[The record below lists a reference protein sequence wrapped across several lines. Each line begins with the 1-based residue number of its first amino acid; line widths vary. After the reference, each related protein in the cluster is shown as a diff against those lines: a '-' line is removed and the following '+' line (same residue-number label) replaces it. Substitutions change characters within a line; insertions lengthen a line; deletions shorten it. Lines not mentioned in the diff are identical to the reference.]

1 MENSCRQHVNLYEK
15 TQTRMMLSNLHANFS
30 FVRRRMPHE
39 ECLILG
45 FFENISLFS
54 VGRRA
59 TVNME
64 QSAQENKSIIMTITM
79 VRGSL

>member
-15 TQTRMMLSNLHANFS
+15 TQTSMMLSNLHANFS

-45 FFENISLFS
+45 HSLN
-54 VGRRA
+54 RA
-59 TVNME
+59 LLHCH
-64 QSAQENKSIIMTITM
+64 
-79 VRGSL
+79 SLNRALLQKVMIGDRN